1 MRPTSKK
8 PNHDEAEE
16 DFGPSKTQRKEAM
29 HALQEIGKQL
39 IELPAERLKKV
50 PLPESL
56 REAVLDARKITA
68 HEAKR
73 RQVQYVGRLMRDTDP
88 EPIAAALAAFEKTT
102 GEEKARQHRLEKL
115 RDDLL
120 ADERVLT
127 PLAQEYPHANLQL
140 LRQLRRNALKER
152 EAGKPPA
159 AYRTLFQ
166 ELKALQAPTTSTE
179 PEPEPD
185 DE

>member
-1 MRPTSKK
+1 MRHTSLK

-16 DFGPSKTQRKEAM
+16 DSGPSKTQRKEAM

-50 PLPESL
+50 PLPENL
-56 REAVLDARKITA
+56 RDAVLDARKITA

-88 EPIAAALAAFEKTT
+88 APIAAALAAFEKTT

-120 ADERVLT
+120 ADERILT

-159 AYRTLFQ
+159 AYRALFQ
-166 ELKALQAPTTSTE
+166 ELKALQAPVA
-179 PEPEPD
+179 PAEPD